1 MSTPSA
7 DVLAIL
13 EATFDAVVIMDDR
26 GRIQAFNAS
35 AEEMFGYRATDA
47 VGRNVNMLMTTTDR
61 LEHDTHLKKYL
72 AGGEARILGKGRDV
86 RVRHRDG
93 SEFSVFLSVG
103 RIPNTDPPQFV
114 GFLHDT
120 SLRRKALA
128 TLEKERQLN
137 RLYLDLAQVM
147 LVATDRSGVVQLVN
161 QRAIRV
167 LKRPGDEIVGNNW
180 VDVCVPIQD
189 RSTARAAFRSLL
201 MAGGDEPQG
210 CEYHVRA
217 SDGEDRFITWR
228 GVALRDAENVA
239 TGIMLSGEDITE
251 QRRAESE
258 AHKALERMNS
268 VSRLA
273 TMGEM
278 AAGISHELNQ
288 PLAAIANYSQ
298 ACARML
304 RIPQPD
310 IPEVGGAL
318 EQISTQ
324 ALRAGEIIRRIRSLV
339 RNEDVRREARDIN
352 ELIREVYALL
362 ASDARVHD
370 GKLALE
376 LADSL
381 PKVTVDG
388 VQIQQVL
395 INLVHNAF
403 EAQAA
408 DCNAHA
414 DVDNTFEV
422 RIATRHTH
430 SGDVEVSVSDLGPG
444 LPGDVEQ
451 KMFEPFFTTKAT
463 GTGLGLAISRSI
475 IKAHDARLDYR
486 ANQPRGACFFFSLPA
501 YQETTR

>member
-26 GRIQAFNAS
+26 GRIQAFNPS
-35 AEEMFGYRATDA
+35 AEEMFGYRAADTI
-47 VGRNVNMLMTTTDR
+47 GRNVNMLMTATDR
-61 LEHDTHLKKYL
+61 PEHDTHLKKYL
-72 AGGEARILGKGRDV
+72 AGGEARVLGKGRDV

-167 LKRPGDEIVGNNW
+167 LQRPANEIVGNSW
-180 VDVCVPIQD
+180 VDVCVAPQD
-189 RSTARAAFRSLL
+189 RSIARAAFRALL
-201 MAGGDEPQG
+201 MSGGDEPQG
-210 CEYHVRA
+210 CDYHVRSSA
-217 SDGEDRFITWR
+217 GEDRFITWR
-228 GVALRDAENVA
+228 GVALRDADNVA

-258 AHKALERMNS
+258 AHRALERMNS
-268 VSRLA
+268 VARLA

-298 ACARML
+298 ACTRML
-304 RIPQPD
+304 RSPQPD

-318 EQISTQ
+318 EQISVQ
-324 ALRAGEIIRRIRSLV
+324 AMRAGEIIRRIRSLV
-339 RNEDVRREARDIN
+339 RNEDVRRESRDIN
-352 ELIREVYALL
+352 ELIHDVYALL
-362 ASDARVHD
+362 ATDARVHD

-376 LADSL
+376 LAESL
-381 PKVTVDG
+381 PLVPIDG

-395 INLVHNAF
+395 MNLVHNAF
-403 EAQAA
+403 EAQAGDIDSPHGA
-408 DCNAHA
+408 A
-414 DVDNTFEV
+414 FEV
-422 RIATRHTH
+422 RIATRLTDA
-430 SGDVEVSVSDLGPG
+430 GDVEVSVSDLGPG
-444 LPGDVEQ
+444 LPQDVQQ

-475 IKAHDARLDYR
+475 IKAHDARLDFR
-486 ANQPRGACFFFSLPA
+486 ANQPRGACFHFTLPA
-501 YQETTR
+501 HQETSR